1 MILMRMS
8 KFLIF
13 SLLLLSAVSNAA
25 TPIQDVI
32 DAPVPIRP
40 DGGRYSIEDVRAA
53 IIKGSQTQLWTA
65 EIAGDRT
72 IRAKLNV
79 KNKHFAI
86 VEIPYSETSYSIN
99 YISSE
104 NLDYNPTRRTIH
116 RNYNKWVLQLST
128 LIKRQFQSLPS
139 DATSSGSA
147 HGVPGSDMEG
157 IFDEL
162 LKLDDLRDRGILT
175 DEEFDIEKRK
185 LLERN

>member
-1 MILMRMS
+1 MRVS
-8 KFLIF
+8 PFLAIA
-13 SLLLLSAVSNAA
+13 LLLVTAVSNAA

-72 IRAKLNV
+72 VRARLNV
-79 KNKHFAI
+79 KNKHFAT
-86 VEIPYSETSYSIN
+86 VEIPYSESSYSIV

-116 RNYNKWVLQLST
+116 RNYNKWVLQLSA
-128 LIKRQFQSLPS
+128 LIKKQFQLLSS
-139 DATSSGSA
+139 NATASEPC
-147 HGVPGSDMEG
+147 HGVPKTDMED